1 MPRSPARLMA
11 AALLLPVVTLTGL
24 PATATATPQPAKR
37 EARMVAG
44 NCLLCHGTAAATGG
58 MPVLKGQ
65 DPAVIA
71 AALRDYRDGKRH
83 GTIMPRIAK
92 GYDDGVIDAL
102 AAYLA
107 TAEQ

>member
-1 MPRSPARLMA
+1 MS
-11 AALLLPVVTLTGL
+11 
-24 PATATATPQPAKR
+24 TPQ
-37 EARMVAG
+37 AG
-44 NCLLCHGTAAATGG
+44 PPRDRAAIPPHNCLLCHGTAAATGG